1 MPNPQEGGRNITLGE
16 EIIMNDIDRP
26 IEWQDGESDTVEIG
40 YLNRHGQQCCGH
52 CGVPGTDHSQYAYKT
67 ECTICGYVY
76 GANGSDMHERR
87 CPECQGG
94 APGIRY
100 WQVTKS

>member
-1 MPNPQEGGRNITLGE
+1 VAGA
-16 EIIMNDIDRP
+16 D
-26 IEWQDGESDTVEIG
+26 
-40 YLNRHGQQCCGH
+40 HG
-52 CGVPGTDHSQYAYKT
+52 QYAYKI

-76 GANGSDMHERR
+76 GANGSDMDERR

-100 WQVTKS
+100 WRIIRS